1 MSGGNRRK
9 NAEEA
14 EINGKPKPLAPG
26 PLRKVFA
33 NLWPLVHRYNR
44 DHMVTRCH
52 LEI

>member
-14 EINGKPKPLAPG
+14 EINGKPKLLASG
-26 PLRKVFA
+26 PWRKMFA
-33 NLWPLVHRYNR
+33 NLWSLVHKYNR
-44 DHMVTRCH
+44 DHMMTRCH

>member
-14 EINGKPKPLAPG
+14 EIKGKPKLLTPG
-26 PLRKVFA
+26 PWRKMFA

-44 DHMVTRCH
+44 DHMMTQCH